1 MSLATNALLNVCSL
15 RGWEA
20 AGIIAGLDGPGRA
33 EVRAEVRAEAYA
45 AHAPKGGE
53 VGGGKAA
60 DGAPLVCTATEAG
73 EGQDQVRARARARAS
88 KG

>member
-1 MSLATNALLNVCSL
+1 MSLATNALLSVCSP

-33 EVRAEVRAEAYA
+33 EVRAEAYA

-53 VGGGKAA
+53 AGGGKAA

>member
-1 MSLATNALLNVCSL
+1 MSLATNALLNVCSPH
-15 RGWEA
+15 GWEA
-20 AGIIAGLDGPGRA
+20 AGLDGPGRG
-33 EVRAEVRAEAYA
+33 EGRAEAHA
-45 AHAPKGGE
+45 ADAPKGGE
-53 VGGGKAA
+53 AGGGKAA

>member
-1 MSLATNALLNVCSL
+1 MSLATNALLNVCSPH
-15 RGWEA
+15 GWEA
-20 AGIIAGLDGPGRA
+20 AGLDGPGRG
-33 EVRAEVRAEAYA
+33 EGRAEAHA
-45 AHAPKGGE
+45 ADAHKGGE
-53 VGGGKAA
+53 AGGGKAA